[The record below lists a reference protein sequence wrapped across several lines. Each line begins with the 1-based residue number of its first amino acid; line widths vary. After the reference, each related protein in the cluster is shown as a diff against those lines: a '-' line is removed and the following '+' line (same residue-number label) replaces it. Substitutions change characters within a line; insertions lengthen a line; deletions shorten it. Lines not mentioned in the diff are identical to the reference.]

1 MKKFY
6 SFAIVMMA
14 GVLAMTSCSND
25 DEMLNE
31 SARVINPNE
40 IAFDTGQKGISS
52 KSGTTVTSLSDFYV
66 RASTSDDDVYF
77 DAEHFSY
84 DGTAFRSETD
94 HYWPTTG
101 TLNFYASNQ
110 QEALTAGTQANP
122 SPIVDDYEC
131 DGIKDWVTA
140 TVKAGEKTIP
150 YPLTFQHVLSQI
162 KITAEAKDKTQ
173 DLVYK
178 VVGVKL
184 SAPDTGDYQ
193 FANATAGVGTW
204 TIDNSSSG
212 DYTYEQNMN
221 GTFNPT
227 AATEADQ
234 TWASTDYFNILPVTS
249 GTLTFDVQYQV
260 IQNGQVIGDF
270 TGANSKQVTVDAP
283 NLLSGKIYTY
293 NFVLAINTNDVIT
306 FTVNTTA
313 WGSGSTTDVQVPE
326 LILANLTLTDET
338 LVKIK
343 STGTLTKD
351 MVSAYKNNLKTIEIT
366 NNCTSLQTRA
376 FYDFETLVSVN
387 LPTTIKSIPECLFAQ
402 CVKLTSITIPNSVT
416 SIGLQAFSG
425 CSRLTSV
432 TIPNSVTSIAG
443 SAFYGCSS
451 LTSVTLPNSIT
462 SISNSLFEYS
472 GLRSITIP
480 STIRSIGDFAFRYS
494 SNLRSVTIPNSVTNI
509 GFRVFQACPQ
519 LTAITY
525 TGTISEWNS
534 ISKNSN
540 WNTLSSIT
548 VIHCTDGDIEI

>member
-1 MKKFY
+1 
-6 SFAIVMMA
+6 
-14 GVLAMTSCSND
+14 MTSCSND

-66 RASTSDDDVYF
+66 RASTSDDEVYF
-77 DAEHFSY
+77 EGEHFSY
-84 DGTAFRSETD
+84 DGSAFRSERN

-101 TLNFYASNQ
+101 TLNFYASNI
-110 QEALTAGTQANP
+110 QEDITDANK
-122 SPIVDDYEC
+122 VENYEC
-131 DGIKDWVTA
+131 DGEKDWVTA

-204 TIDNSSSG
+204 TIDNSSSA

-283 NLLSGKIYTY
+283 NLLSGKIYT
-293 NFVLAINTNDVIT
+293 
-306 FTVNTTA
+306 
-313 WGSGSTTDVQVPE
+313 
-326 LILANLTLTDET
+326 
-338 LVKIK
+338 
-343 STGTLTKD
+343 
-351 MVSAYKNNLKTIEIT
+351 
-366 NNCTSLQTRA
+366 
-376 FYDFETLVSVN
+376 
-387 LPTTIKSIPECLFAQ
+387 
-402 CVKLTSITIPNSVT
+402 
-416 SIGLQAFSG
+416 
-425 CSRLTSV
+425 
-432 TIPNSVTSIAG
+432 
-443 SAFYGCSS
+443 
-451 LTSVTLPNSIT
+451 
-462 SISNSLFEYS
+462 
-472 GLRSITIP
+472 
-480 STIRSIGDFAFRYS
+480 
-494 SNLRSVTIPNSVTNI
+494 
-509 GFRVFQACPQ
+509 
-519 LTAITY
+519 
-525 TGTISEWNS
+525 
-534 ISKNSN
+534 
-540 WNTLSSIT
+540 
-548 VIHCTDGDIEI
+548 

>member
-1 MKKFY
+1 MKTIY
-6 SFAIVMMA
+6 SLAIVMMA

-66 RASTSDDDVYF
+66 RASTSDDEVYF
-77 DAEHFSY
+77 DGEHFSY
-84 DGTAFRSETD
+84 DGSAFRSERN

-101 TLNFYASNQ
+101 TLNFYASNI
-110 QEALTAGTQANP
+110 QEDITDANK
-122 SPIVDDYEC
+122 VENYEC
-131 DGIKDWVTA
+131 DGEKDWVTA

-193 FANATAGVGTW
+193 FANATAGIGTW
-204 TIDNSSSG
+204 TIDNSTSG
-212 DYTYEQNMN
+212 NYTYEQNMN

-270 TGANSKQVTVDAP
+270 TGTNSKQVTVDAP

-306 FTVNTTA
+306 FTMSMNN
-313 WGSGSTTDVQVPE
+313 WDEGSTKNVQVPYVPPFFLKVTFIDGNDPSSWTYNNFKVLGNFKSDIQAAEIGE
-326 LILANLTLTDET
+326 L
-338 LVKIK
+338 
-343 STGTLTKD
+343 
-351 MVSAYKNNLKTIEIT
+351 
-366 NNCTSLQTRA
+366 CTSIDNSA
-376 FYDFETLVSVN
+376 FRVCKN
-387 LPTTIKSIPECLFAQ
+387 
-402 CVKLTSITIPNSVT
+402 LTSITIPNTVT
-416 SIGLQAFSG
+416 SIGYQAFQHYF
-425 CSRLTSV
+425 
-432 TIPNSVTSIAG
+432 TIFI
-443 SAFYGCSS
+443 
-451 LTSVTLPNSIT
+451 
-462 SISNSLFEYS
+462 
-472 GLRSITIP
+472 
-480 STIRSIGDFAFRYS
+480 
-494 SNLRSVTIPNSVTNI
+494 
-509 GFRVFQACPQ
+509 
-519 LTAITY
+519 
-525 TGTISEWNS
+525 
-534 ISKNSN
+534 
-540 WNTLSSIT
+540 
-548 VIHCTDGDIEI
+548 

>member
-1 MKKFY
+1 MKKFFTMAAL
-6 SFAIVMMA
+6 FAA
-14 GVLAMTSCSND
+14 GLLGFSSCSNED
-25 DEMLNE
+25 GMFNE
-31 SARVINPNE
+31 PTQALKPGEV
-40 IAFDTGQKGISS
+40 AFSTGQLAS
-52 KSGTTVTSLSDFYV
+52 KSGVTTTSLTDIYV
-66 RASTSDDDVYF
+66 KASTSTDEVFFDV
-77 DAEHFSY
+77 EKFSY
-84 DGTAFRSETD
+84 DGSVFRSVTN
-94 HYWPTTG
+94 HYWPNNTADG
-101 TLNFYASNQ
+101 ANNSLNFYASNQ
-110 QEALTAGTQANP
+110 QETITDANK
-122 SPIVDDYEC
+122 VENYEC
-131 DGIKDWVTA
+131 DGEKDWVTA

-178 VVGVKL
+178 VVGIKL
-184 SAPDTGDYQ
+184 SAPNEGDYS
-193 FANATAGVGTW
+193 FAAASGGVGTW
-204 TIDNSSSG
+204 NVDNSSSA

-227 AATEADQ
+227 AATEASQ

-270 TGANSKQVTVDAP
+270 TGVNSKQVTVDAP

-313 WGSGSTTDVQVPE
+313 WNEGSTTDVQVPE

-343 STGTLTKD
+343 RTGTLTKD

-402 CVKLTSITIPNSVT
+402 CIKLTSINIPNSVT
-416 SIGLQAFSG
+416 SIGG
-425 CSRLTSV
+425 
-432 TIPNSVTSIAG
+432 G
-443 SAFYGCSS
+443 AFYGCSS

-462 SISNSLFEYS
+462 SISDALFEYS

-480 STIRSIGDFAFRYS
+480 STIRSIGRTAFRYC
-494 SNLRSVTIPNSVTNI
+494 SNLRSVTIPNSVTSI
-509 GFRVFQACPQ
+509 GFRVFQETPQ

-534 ISKNSN
+534 ITKNSD

>member
-1 MKKFY
+1 MKTIY
-6 SFAIVMMA
+6 SLAIVMMA
-14 GVLAMTSCSND
+14 GVLAMTGCSND

-66 RASTSDDDVYF
+66 RASTSDDEVYF
-77 DAEHFSY
+77 DGEHFSY
-84 DGTAFRSETD
+84 DGSAFRSERN

-101 TLNFYASNQ
+101 TLNFYASNI
-110 QEALTAGTQANP
+110 QEDITDANK
-122 SPIVDDYEC
+122 VENYEC
-131 DGIKDWVTA
+131 DGEKDWVTA

-204 TIDNSSSG
+204 TIDNSSSA
-212 DYTYEQNMN
+212 DYTYEQNMD

-270 TGANSKQVTVDAP
+270 TGTNSKQVTVDAP

-313 WGSGSTTDVQVPE
+313 WGEGSTTDVQVRTPFLCE
-326 LILANLTLTDET
+326 FIFPDGK
-338 LVKIK
+338 V
-343 STGTLTKD
+343 
-351 MVSAYKNNLKTIEIT
+351 V
-366 NNCTSLQTRA
+366 
-376 FYDFETLVSVN
+376 
-387 LPTTIKSIPECLFAQ
+387 TIKSGKLTTLPNLAEYKKTAETVIIGELCTSIPKRIFEGSQ
-402 CVKLTSITIPNSVT
+402 KLTSA
-416 SIGLQAFSG
+416 L
-425 CSRLTSV
+425 
-432 TIPNSVTSIAG
+432 
-443 SAFYGCSS
+443 
-451 LTSVTLPNSIT
+451 
-462 SISNSLFEYS
+462 
-472 GLRSITIP
+472 
-480 STIRSIGDFAFRYS
+480 
-494 SNLRSVTIPNSVTNI
+494 IPNSVTNI
-509 GFRVFQACPQ
+509 ELNAFKNCYS
-519 LTAITY
+519 LTTQY
-525 TGTISEWNS
+525 DDKHG
-534 ISKNSN
+534 
-540 WNTLSSIT
+540 
-548 VIHCTDGDIEI
+548 

>member
-1 MKKFY
+1 MTKFY

-14 GVLAMTSCSND
+14 GVLAMTSCSNN

-66 RASTSDDDVYF
+66 RASTSDDEVYF
-77 DAEHFSY
+77 EGEHFSY
-84 DGTAFRSETD
+84 DGTVFRSERN

-178 VVGVKL
+178 IVGVKL

-204 TIDNSSSG
+204 TIDNSSSA

-227 AATEADQ
+227 ATTEADQ

-270 TGANSKQVTVDAP
+270 TGANSKQVTAP

-313 WGSGSTTDVQVPE
+313 WGSGSTTDVQVRDPFLCE
-326 LILANLTLTDET
+326 FIFPDGKA
-338 LVKIK
+338 V
-343 STGTLTKD
+343 
-351 MVSAYKNNLKTIEIT
+351 
-366 NNCTSLQTRA
+366 
-376 FYDFETLVSVN
+376 
-387 LPTTIKSIPECLFAQ
+387 TIKSGKLTTLPNLAEYKKTAETVIIGELCTSIPKRIFEGSK
-402 CVKLTSITIPNSVT
+402 KLTSALIPNSVT
-416 SIGLQAFSG
+416 SIELNAFKNCYLLTTVTLPNTMTSMG
-425 CSRLTSV
+425 VGVFQNCFALTSIIIPDGITSIPNYTFAHNYALTSV
-432 TIPNSVTSIAG
+432 TIPNSVTSIG
-443 SAFYGCSS
+443 VSAFWECHS
-451 LTSVTLPNSIT
+451 LV
-462 SISNSLFEYS
+462 SL
-472 GLRSITIP
+472 
-480 STIRSIGDFAFRYS
+480 
-494 SNLRSVTIPNSVTNI
+494 TIPNSVTSIDHGAFAKCEN
-509 GFRVFQACPQ
+509 
-519 LTAITY
+519 LTSLNY
-525 TGTISEWNS
+525 EGTIEQWNK
-534 ISKNSN
+534 IYKAPATNSATDYHA
-540 WNTLSSIT
+540 WNQWAAIT